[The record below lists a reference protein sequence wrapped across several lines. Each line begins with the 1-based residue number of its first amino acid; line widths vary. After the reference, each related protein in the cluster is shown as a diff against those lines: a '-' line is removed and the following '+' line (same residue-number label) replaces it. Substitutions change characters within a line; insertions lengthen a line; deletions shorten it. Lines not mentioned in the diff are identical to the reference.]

1 LQWDLFG
8 KSFRLLT
15 ALLIFK
21 LEKVGFSNKNKQSNY
36 IIQMLYHFFE
46 YIDKYYNLP
55 GAGLFQF
62 ITFRAAFAIILSLI
76 ISLVFGGK
84 IISSLKRLQV
94 GETVR
99 ELGLEG
105 QKAKEGTPTMGGIII
120 IMAILIPC
128 LLLAKLDNVYILL
141 MIFTTIWLGLIGG
154 ADDYIKVFLKNKDGL
169 SGKFKIFGQV
179 VLGLI
184 VGVTMLVSD
193 DVVIRMPLEDA
204 KANGYEI
211 VKEYQTVL
219 PRVNDISRMA
229 DMAYVKTTL
238 TNVPFFKNNNFDY
251 KILVSFLGD
260 NGSLWWSIAF
270 VLIVIFIVTAVSNA
284 ANLTDG
290 IDGLAAGTSAII
302 GTTLGIFAYI
312 SGNTIIADYLNV
324 FYLPNSAELVVF
336 SACFI
341 GACIGFLWHNSYPAK
356 VFMGDTG
363 SLTIGGIIAV
373 LAILLR
379 KELLIPILCG
389 IFVAENLSVVLQVSY
404 FKYTKKKYGE
414 GRRIFK
420 MSPLHHHFQKIGM
433 HESKIVTRFWII
445 GILLAIVTVITL
457 KIR

>member
-1 LQWDLFG
+1 
-8 KSFRLLT
+8 
-15 ALLIFK
+15 
-21 LEKVGFSNKNKQSNY
+21 
-36 IIQMLYHFFE
+36 MLYHFFE
-46 YIDKYYNLP
+46 YVDKYYNVP
-55 GAGLFQF
+55 GAGLFQY

-84 IISSLKRLQV
+84 IITKLKRMQI

-99 ELGLEG
+99 ELGLDG

-128 LLLAKLDNVYILL
+128 LLLAKLDNVYIWL

-169 SGKFKIFGQV
+169 SGKTKIFGQV
-179 VLGLI
+179 ILGLI
-184 VGVTMLVSD
+184 VGITMLISN
-193 DVVIRMPLEDA
+193 DVVIRMPLQDA
-204 KANGYEI
+204 KAGGYEI
-211 VKEYQTVL
+211 IKEYEIPL
-219 PRVNDISRMA
+219 PRLNDISRMTE
-229 DMAYVKTTL
+229 MAYVKTTL
-238 TNVPFFKNNNFDY
+238 TNVPFLKDNNFDY
-251 KILVSFLGD
+251 KYLASFFGD
-260 NGSLWWSIAF
+260 NTDLWLSIIF
-270 VLIVIFIVTAVSNA
+270 TLVVIFIVTAVSDA

-290 IDGLAAGTSAII
+290 IDGLAAGTSAVIAA
-302 GTTLGIFAYI
+302 TLGVFAYV

-324 FYLPNSAELVVF
+324 FYIPNSAELVVF
-336 SACFI
+336 SACFL
-341 GACIGFLWHNSYPAK
+341 GACIGFLWHNSFPAR

-389 IFVAENLSVVLQVSY
+389 IFVAENLSVMLQVSY

-420 MSPLHHHFQKIGM
+420 MSPLHHHFQKDGM
-433 HESKIVTRFWII
+433 HEAKIVTRFWII
-445 GILLAIVTVITL
+445 GIILAIVSVITL